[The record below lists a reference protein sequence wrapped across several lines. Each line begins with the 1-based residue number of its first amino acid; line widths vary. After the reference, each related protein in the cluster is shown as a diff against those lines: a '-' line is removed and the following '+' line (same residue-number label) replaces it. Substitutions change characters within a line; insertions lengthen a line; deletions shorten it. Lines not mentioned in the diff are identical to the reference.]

1 MLERFYLMI
10 YESLQII
17 TTSIKKKK
25 NFFQMLECH
34 HSKMTTMKYRS
45 FFSNKNIIDLSTK
58 IMS

>member
-25 NFFQMLECH
+25 KLFPNVGMSSFQNDNNEVQKFLL
-34 HSKMTTMKYRS
+34 K
-45 FFSNKNIIDLSTK
+45 
-58 IMS
+58 

>member
-25 NFFQMLECH
+25 LFPNVGMSSFQNDNNEVQKFLL
-34 HSKMTTMKYRS
+34 K
-45 FFSNKNIIDLSTK
+45 
-58 IMS
+58 